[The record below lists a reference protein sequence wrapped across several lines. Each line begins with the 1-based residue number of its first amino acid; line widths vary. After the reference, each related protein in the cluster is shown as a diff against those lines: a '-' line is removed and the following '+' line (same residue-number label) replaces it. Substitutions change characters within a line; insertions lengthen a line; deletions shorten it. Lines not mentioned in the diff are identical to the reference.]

1 MKEIT
6 TERDF
11 SNAPTICI
19 FLDDREFFFKGIR
32 GPFGSGKS
40 TGCCA
45 GLLELAEEQEPFHK
59 DNIRYTRMAVI
70 RNTTPMLKSTTI
82 KTWQQMYPPDKC
94 GPVIFGS
101 PITHHIKIP
110 RRRDKPG
117 LDMEVMFLGLD
128 RPADVGKAL
137 GLEVTH
143 IWLNEGSEIAKA
155 IVDVLCGRVGRY
167 PVDEFGDPYATHRG
181 IIADTNAPDESN
193 WWYHAAEEGDVGDSD
208 FAEFPWHF
216 YNQPPAVFLVSDH
229 ERRNFPR
236 EALIRSAGKYWVVNP
251 YAENIDH
258 LIVGYYK
265 QQLSKKR
272 LDWIKRY
279 LCNEYVFL
287 VEGLPVVPEYNDS
300 VMCMP
305 IEYDPA
311 LPMSAGIDL
320 GLTPAVTFGQTT
332 HRGQRRTLGEIVTDG
347 QMTVDQMGNL
357 IPQYMAQRWPGSKLT
372 TLWMDPSGTIKEEVY
387 AFNAYNNLRDKGF
400 PVVPAPS
407 QDPDTRRDAL
417 ALPMERFIDGQPG
430 YVVDPSCQLLRK
442 GLAGGWNYRKIQ
454 VAGEDKYAMT
464 PDKNKFSHVCEAEGY
479 RLLGEGEFR
488 RLDKPV
494 SHNRPA
500 LTKTFQA
507 KTSFDVFGRQR
518 R

>member
-1 MKEIT
+1 MKETT

-11 SNAPTICI
+11 SNSPTLCD
-19 FLDDREFFFKGIR
+19 FLDDRDYFFKGIR
-32 GPFGSGKS
+32 GPFGSGKT

-45 GLLELAEEQEPFHK
+45 ALIETAQEQAPAEK
-59 DNIRYTRMAVI
+59 DNIRYTRMGVI

-82 KTWQQMYPPDKC
+82 KTWQRLFPPDKC

-101 PITHHIKIP
+101 PITHHLKVP
-110 RRRDKPG
+110 RRGDRPG
-117 LDMEVMFLGLD
+117 MDCEVMFLGLD
-128 RPADVGKAL
+128 RPADVTKAL
-137 GLEVTH
+137 GLECTV
-143 IWLNEGSEIAKA
+143 IFLNEGSEISKA
-155 IVDVLCGRVGRY
+155 IVDILCGRVGRY
-167 PVDEFGDPYATHRG
+167 PSEDLGAPTKWG
-181 IIADTNAPDESN
+181 LISDTNSPDEDN
-193 WWYHAAEEGDVGDSD
+193 WWYKAAEVGDVGDSD

-216 YNQPPAVFLVSDH
+216 YSQPPAVFHVPDN

-251 YAENIDH
+251 LAENIDN
-258 LIVGYYK
+258 LIAGYYK

-287 VEGLPVVPEYNDS
+287 VAGLPVVPEYNDS

-305 IEYDPA
+305 LEYDPN

-332 HRGQRRTLGEIVTDG
+332 ARGQRRTLGEIVTDG
-347 QMTVDQMGNL
+347 QMSVDQMGNL
-357 IPQYMAQRWPGSKLT
+357 IPQFMAQKWPGSKLT
-372 TLWMDPSGTIKEEVY
+372 SLWMDPSGEIREQTY
-387 AFNAYNNLRDKGF
+387 MFDSYNNLRDKGF
-400 PVVPAPS
+400 PVMPAPS
-407 QDPDTRRDAL
+407 QDIDTRRDAL
-417 ALPMERFIDGQPG
+417 ALPMERFIEGQPG
-430 YVVDPSCQLLRK
+430 YVIDPSCVTLRK

-464 PDKNKFSHVCEAEGY
+464 PDKNKYSHVCEAEGY

-488 RLDKPV
+488 RLQKPV
-494 SHNRPA
+494 SHGKKA

-507 KTSFDVFGRQR
+507 KTSFDVFR
-518 R
+518 RAR